1 MIFAPI
7 SAQRFELEKAYN
19 TLIVAT
25 NLSDPSDIIDKFY
38 HMEQVAPKRPQ
49 NTAHPL
55 QPW

>member
-1 MIFAPI
+1 VIFAPI